1 MIQIQGKTCKKNLDH
16 NPFEVHCS
24 GDAGFLIRCCNY
36 MRKMAFYEWEGE
48 TRTAQMP
55 WQIFCEWE
63 GRGTHSANAAVTF
76 LWMGG
81 LRISLRKRVTRIS
94 WMEEWE
100 AFRHKGNVGED
111 YMNEP
116 ALCLA
121 PCCLFLYVL
130 THSFIQAD
138 PTEPLDPNKHFA
150 FFTWL
155 NNCNLKRKVT
165 CRKTNGV

>member
-1 MIQIQGKTCKKNLDH
+1 M
-16 NPFEVHCS
+16 HCS

-100 AFRHKGNVGED
+100 AFRHKGNVEED
-111 YMNEP
+111 YMNGA
-116 ALCLA
+116 ALRLA
-121 PCCLFLYVL
+121 PCCLFMYTNPLI
-130 THSFIQAD
+130 HSGRPSLSPAIQMSIL
-138 PTEPLDPNKHFA
+138 P
-150 FFTWL
+150 FTRLCEHIRTIANW
-155 NNCNLKRKVT
+155 NAK
-165 CRKTNGV
+165 CRKY